1 MIYRLFLVVSCLTIL
16 IGCATSGRKYEL
28 ELQQCQQRV
37 ISLNQEL
44 KDKERELAS
53 LRYTLENSE
62 KESFPRTTTAPVK
75 KSPAPKV
82 YPSQRDDMDTRPA
95 EKSYSSVPSTNQIQ
109 RALKNAGYYNGPV
122 DGKIGVKT
130 QEAIIRF
137 QKDNGLKADGKVGQ
151 KTWSELK
158 EHLE

>member
-44 KDKERELAS
+44 KDKERELAN
-53 LRYTLENSE
+53 LRYSLESSE
-62 KESFPRTTTAPVK
+62 KDRSPRTSTM
-75 KSPAPKV
+75 PAPKKTV
-82 YPSQRDDMDTRPA
+82 PKIYSGQREDMDSKAPDRN
-95 EKSYSSVPSTNQIQ
+95 YSSAPTNNQIQ
-109 RALKNAGYYNGPV
+109 KALKNAGYYKGSV

-130 QEAIIRF
+130 QEAIMRF
-137 QKDNGLKADGKVGQ
+137 QKDNGLQADGKVGQ

-158 EHLE
+158 EYLD